1 MLFMRTSDGLDL
13 QYRESGRGPAVL
25 FSHEFGGSHAS
36 WDKQVERL
44 STAHRCIVYTARG
57 FRPSTISDDA
67 MRYGRQEA
75 ARDIVELA
83 EHLQLERF
91 HLVGAGMGAVTTLLA
106 AALLGDK
113 VKTVTL
119 LGCLAGP
126 LSRLDSF
133 DHHSRIRRALL
144 ALAQDDRTAAHA
156 ALCGQQHY
164 ERLIREKAA
173 WWHRYRS
180 VWEQHSATGLALTL
194 ERVEWDIPDVNGLA
208 RRLKRIEAPVLLVA
222 GSEEHPAVHSTNA
235 CLSRILP
242 SARLVKLPNCGGLA
256 HVEQPAVFN
265 KLLWQHVRNFE
276 LRENGHKHYSKL
288 ELSLNLEA
296 S

>member
-1 MLFMRTSDGLDL
+1 M
-13 QYRESGRGPAVL
+13 

-44 STAHRCIVYTARG
+44 STAHRCIVHTTRG
-57 FRPSTISDDA
+57 FRPSTIPDDE

-106 AALLGDK
+106 AELLGGK

-126 LSRLDSF
+126 LSRLDLF
-133 DHHSRIRRALL
+133 EHRSRIRQALL
-144 ALAQDDRTAAHA
+144 ALAENDRMAAHA
-156 ALCGQQHY
+156 ALCDLRPP

-173 WWHRYRS
+173 WWHKYRS

-194 ERVEWDIPDVNGLA
+194 KRVEWDVPDISRLA
-208 RRLKRIEAPVLLVA
+208 PRLKRIEAPVLLVA
-222 GSEEHPAVHSTNA
+222 GSEEHPAVHSTSA
-235 CLSRILP
+235 CLNRILP